1 MSVMI
6 VGADH
11 LGNIEKNLQ
20 YCGIT
25 EIEHVCGR
33 NVADR
38 KKFSIPQYIS
48 LVVVLIDYVNHVTA
62 QNVKE
67 QAKARGV
74 PMVFAKRSWCSLEE
88 QLARHGIRRKME
100 N

>member
-11 LGNIEKNLQ
+11 LGSIVKNLHT
-20 YCGIT
+20 CGFV
-25 EIEHVCGR
+25 EIEHISGR

-38 KKFSIPQYIS
+38 KKFTISQATS

-62 QNVKE
+62 KNVKA
-67 QAKARGV
+67 QAKAQGV
-74 PMVFAKRSWCSLEE
+74 PMVFAKRSWCSVAE
-88 QLARHGIRRKME
+88 QLNKCGVME
-100 N
+100 RSLA